1 MSRTLR
7 KVCSTAQLSLPF
19 HYTQKWHCGF
29 CGNHFGMLF
38 LFMFLGLFCFVYVK
52 SKSDGSLLQV
62 FQRRY
67 EVEQDC
73 SRCRPMGAYDKVRGE
88 ESLLGHFHILVQK
101 QERKPPYQG
110 FSGLVSKLHLYPSS
124 LWCFQ
129 VFLIGRERLEGQ
141 TGPVTIVKQAIQ
153 VGPLTLGWEMGLCL
167 ILNTCQKV
175 V

>member
-19 HYTQKWHCGF
+19 HYTQKWHCGL
-29 CGNHFGMLF
+29 CGNRFGMLF

-73 SRCRPMGAYDKVRGE
+73 SRCRPMGAYDKVRDE

-101 QERKPPYQG
+101 QKESHCTR
-110 FSGLVSKLHLYPSS
+110 VSLDLDFLWIVS

-129 VFLIGRERLEGQ
+129 VLLTGRERLEGQ
-141 TGPVTIVKQAIQ
+141 TGPVTTVKQTIQ
-153 VGPLTLGWEMGLCL
+153 VGPLTLGWEIGLCL
-167 ILNTCQKV
+167 ILNTCQKIV
-175 V
+175 